1 MEKRECRDDWNENKW
16 LTYVENVV
24 WEQNVFVEVT
34 QGFCLLLVTSE
45 IPSCLPRVHSYPHNN
60 ITSVSLGAV
69 QFQFPV
75 DVILNPGRDSTV
87 DTVVKGQGEKPT
99 WDQYRCRLPKT
110 CREKNALRLC
120 KCADALAGGEMAGKG
135 FLEEGTVTPQIR
147 ERIRSR
153 QSS

>member
-1 MEKRECRDDWNENKW
+1 MADICGKCGM
-16 LTYVENVV
+16 
-24 WEQNVFVEVT
+24 EQNVFVEVT

-87 DTVVKGQGEKPT
+87 DTAQ
-99 WDQYRCRLPKT
+99 W
-110 CREKNALRLC
+110 
-120 KCADALAGGEMAGKG
+120 
-135 FLEEGTVTPQIR
+135 
-147 ERIRSR
+147 
-153 QSS
+153 